1 MKIAYMLTPKL
12 SAQFKNPFGLLI
24 EGTADKTMSTLKHMV
39 TAEKPPMIISVGD
52 VVSRN
57 LHVYGMHPQLSVIDN
72 VSLRD
77 KKETALTPH
86 GEKVVTVKNPQ
97 GTITEEAIKTIKKA
111 LTKKEHTHIV
121 VEGEEDLLV
130 ITAVQHAPLNS
141 FVVYG
146 QPHCGVVVVRVT
158 TERKVDVKGFL
169 KDMKPAKS

>member
-12 SAQFKNPFGLLI
+12 AVQFKNPFGILI
-24 EGTADKTMSTLKHMV
+24 EGTVDETMNTLKGILE
-39 TAEKPPMIISVGD
+39 AEKPSMIISVGD

-72 VSLRD
+72 VSLRNR
-77 KKETALTPH
+77 KEKAITAH
-86 GEKVVTVKNPQ
+86 GEKVVAVKNPH
-97 GTITEEAIKTIKKA
+97 GTITEEAIQTIKTA
-111 LTKKEHTHIV
+111 LTKNEHTHIV

-130 ITAVQHAPLNS
+130 IIAVQYAPLHS

-146 QPHCGVVVVRVT
+146 QPNCGIVVVKVT
-158 TERKVDVKGFL
+158 AERKADVKVFL

>member
-12 SAQFKNPFGLLI
+12 AVQFKNPFGTLI
-24 EGTADKTMSTLKHMV
+24 EGTADDTMATLKGMV
-39 TAEKPPMIISVGD
+39 AAEKPSMIISVGD

-57 LHVYGMHPQLSVIDN
+57 LHVYGVHPQLSVIDN

-77 KKETALTPH
+77 KKEKALAAH
-86 GEKVVTVKNPQ
+86 GEKVVAVKNPQ
-97 GTITEEAIKTIKKA
+97 GTITEEAIKTIKTA

-130 ITAVQHAPLNS
+130 ITAVQYAPLNS

-146 QPHCGVVVVRVT
+146 QPNCGIVVVEVT
-158 TERKVDVKGFL
+158 AERKVDVKVFL
-169 KDMKPAKS
+169 KDMNPAKS

>member
-1 MKIAYMLTPKL
+1 MKIAYTLTPKL
-12 SAQFKNPFGLLI
+12 AVQFKNPFGTLI
-24 EGTADKTMSTLKHMV
+24 QGTADETMATLKGMV
-39 TAEKPPMIISVGD
+39 AVEKPPMIISVGD

-57 LHVYGMHPQLSVIDN
+57 LHVHGMHPQLSVIDN

-77 KKETALTPH
+77 KKESGPTSH
-86 GEKVVTVKNPQ
+86 GEKFLAVKNPQ
-97 GTITEEAIKTIKKA
+97 GTITEEAIKTIKTA

-130 ITAVQHAPLNS
+130 ITAVQYAPLNS

-158 TERKVDVKGFL
+158 AERKVDVKGFL